1 MYNSLIILLHRPFVT
16 EGHLHSA
23 SSLTA
28 QEALSHCV
36 SAACE
41 IYNLLQLYRQ
51 HFCMKTAPYFT
62 SYATYVCATIQARI
76 AALKGMS
83 SGSGKCLRT
92 CLEVLTEQQTQCHAP
107 RRIRKILI
115 QLVQRLGLQVDG
127 LPTPESE
134 ASQACDQRHNDT
146 AEAWASCVGA
156 SQANLS
162 LEQAGDFL
170 GNRLND
176 DDLLMFDSTSMD
188 VNIDDII
195 KSFDTSF
202 HARPHVQNSGNCQQ
216 LQRHLAQDLSRFPN
230 MENTCMPGQGI
241 ATLDYNHED
250 PASSGFTMFP
260 DSLFGFDFDL
270 DI

>member
-1 MYNSLIILLHRPFVT
+1 MYHSLIILLHRPFVS

-41 IYNLLQLYRQ
+41 IHNLLQLYRQ

-76 AALKGMS
+76 AAQKGMNS
-83 SGSGKCLRT
+83 VSGKCLRT
-92 CLEVLTEQQTQCHAP
+92 CLEVLTEQQAECHAP

-115 QLVQRLGLQVDG
+115 QLVQRLGLQIDG
-127 LPTPESE
+127 LPTPNSE
-134 ASQACDQRHNDT
+134 ASRAHDRRISDT
-146 AEAWASCVGA
+146 AEASASSVGI
-156 SQANLS
+156 SEPNLP
-162 LEQAGDFL
+162 LEQAGEVL
-170 GNRLND
+170 GSQLND
-176 DDLLMFDSTSMD
+176 DDLLMFDSSCMD

-202 HARPHVQNSGNCQQ
+202 HAATHVQNPGNDQQ
-216 LQRHLAQDLSRFPN
+216 LQRHLAQDLSRLPAA
-230 MENTCMPGQGI
+230 ESTYTPGQGI
-241 ATLDYNHED
+241 ATLDCSHED
-250 PASSGFTMFP
+250 PASSGLTMFP

-270 DI
+270 DN